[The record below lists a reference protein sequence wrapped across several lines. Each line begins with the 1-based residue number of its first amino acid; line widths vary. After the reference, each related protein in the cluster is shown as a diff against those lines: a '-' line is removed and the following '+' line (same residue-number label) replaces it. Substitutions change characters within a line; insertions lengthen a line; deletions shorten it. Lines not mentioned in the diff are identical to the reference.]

1 MAITI
6 ELYER
11 TGPAGSP
18 VDTLVTNMNWK
29 SQSLNDNV
37 YKYFYYPIRLPSNGA
52 TTSQSVPKY
61 LYAKISGTYAS
72 ARRVR
77 WTING
82 QADVGTRVLVGKSA
96 TYVTPQPT
104 LALSGIL
111 STLPTNNTP
120 INVFPHLSTAGPT
133 STPTF
138 TPLLAGNQ
146 TYYTDFL
153 VTQFVVD
160 LDGTVVGNS
169 NEYTVILT
177 LDEYE

>member
-29 SQSLNDNV
+29 SHSLNDNL
-37 YKYFYYPIRLPSNGA
+37 YKYYYYPIRLPE
-52 TTSQSVPKY
+52 TSPTNQSVPKY

-77 WTING
+77 WKLSG
-82 QADVGTRVLVGKSA
+82 QADVGTRVLVGTSA
-96 TYVTPQPT
+96 TYTTPQ
-104 LALSGIL
+104 ANLSLTGIL
-111 STLPTNNTP
+111 STLPEDNKP
-120 INVFPHLSTAGPT
+120 IYVIPRLSLTSPT
-133 STPTF
+133 SSPTF
-138 TPLLAGNQ
+138 TPELASNT

-153 VTQFVVD
+153 VTQFLID
-160 LDGTVVGNS
+160 SRATAVGNS